1 MTADTEARTIASFDV
16 GVLFYNRAYQTLD
29 CILSFLNDHAQ
40 PTIVVLDQGSAAEQ
54 RELLTEA
61 LVHHPN
67 IRFITL
73 DKNIGVGPGRNRIS
87 RECSSD
93 WILFVDNDTVLNTP
107 GGVGTISS
115 AIERAEDVD
124 GYSPRILNVHENRFM
139 DRLKIIERDRRLR
152 LEVVGPDVQ
161 ITNMF
166 SGCAALMR
174 RSFLIEELYD
184 ERYFVGFEDF
194 ELALRA
200 FTRRKPMRLR
210 SLDDVTFAHRHMP
223 VVGDSDVVATR
234 NRYSSQHLARSF
246 EVIKTQY
253 GEDLF
258 RGWEQWTAKQQDEMI
273 VFRRIVPRS
282 TRDKTNLIFVADS
295 PNSKSG
301 SFVRNL
307 DQQIKT
313 THVSTAVYARAM
325 DDVGQALRQIIEP
338 RPDVI
343 HFMGRSDFQKYVCPA
358 AVRKCAAL
366 MGQNESALLDLLCQS
381 HITFSISDYL
391 FLDQEE
397 ISAFRP
403 LFWLADGYCVT
414 LSRLFDI
421 YGKIA
426 DYPKPSALISPDL
439 NGVPLWQRF
448 FGDVIRKAHPDAP
461 NWRRFMIEKF
471 FLSGDKP

>member
-1 MTADTEARTIASFDV
+1 MTSDTEARTIASFDV
-16 GVLFYNRAYQTLD
+16 GVLFYNRAHQTLD

-67 IRFITL
+67 VRFITL

-93 WILFVDNDTVLNTP
+93 WILFVDNDTVLNTS
-107 GGVGTISS
+107 GGVGAICS
-115 AIERAEDVD
+115 AIERADDVD
-124 GYSPRILNVHENRFM
+124 GYSPRILNVHENSFM
-139 DRLKIIERDRRLR
+139 DRLKIIERERRLR
-152 LEVVGPDVQ
+152 LEVVSPDVPV
-161 ITNMF
+161 TNMF

-174 RSFLIEELYD
+174 RSFLVDEPYD

-194 ELALRA
+194 ELALRT
-200 FTRRKPMRLR
+200 FTRGKPMRLK
-210 SLDDVTFAHRHMP
+210 SLDDVTLAHRHMP

-234 NRYSSQHLARSF
+234 KRYNSQHLSRSF

-253 GEDLF
+253 GGDLF

-273 VFRRIVPRS
+273 VSRRIAPRS
-282 TRDKTNLIFVADS
+282 IHDKINLTFVTDF

-301 SFVRNL
+301 GIVRHL

-313 THVSTAVYARAM
+313 THVSTTVYAHTL
-325 DDVGQALRQIIEP
+325 DDEGQALRQIIGSH
-338 RPDVI
+338 PDVI
-343 HFMGRSDFQKYVCPA
+343 HFTWRSDLQKYICPA
-358 AVRKCAAL
+358 AIKKCAAL
-366 MGQNESALLDLLCQS
+366 MGQSESALLDLLCQS
-381 HITFSISDYL
+381 HITFSIGDYL
-391 FLDQEE
+391 FLDKEQ
-397 ISAFRP
+397 IGAFRP
-403 LFWLADGYCVT
+403 LFWLSDGYCVT
-414 LSRLFDI
+414 SSRLFDI

-426 DYPKPSALISPDL
+426 DYPKPSALTSADL
-439 NGVPLWQRF
+439 NGAPLWQRF
-448 FGDVIRKAHPDAP
+448 FGDVIRKAHPGAP